1 MSVKMGS
8 PPELIPRH
16 PLTGVAM
23 SIDISNS
30 PPFPA
35 RNTPADISDLPEK
48 AIKMASDLLRASRD
62 HETNKEREN
71 SAKMAR
77 MMADPPGK
85 KFTIAMADQVLRM
98 HKPRRSANRLRS
110 LLKEYGLPR
119 YLTWFDRTI
128 LWFGN
133 VAARLTPGIVMPLIK
148 DRVRVDSA
156 HVIISAEPDKFPD
169 YVASRK
175 NEAIR
180 INFNQLGEAVL
191 GDKEADRRL
200 QLYLQ
205 RLAEPDIDYVS
216 VKLSSVVSQISLTGY
231 EKTLIEIKERLRQ
244 IYRAAIQGGADGQPK
259 FVNLDMEEYRDLHM
273 TVDVFQ
279 AVLDEPEF
287 DHLPAGIVLQA
298 YLPDSFAVMKSL
310 TAWAKR
316 RHGRTGTG
324 IKIRIVKGAN
334 LAMEQVEASLEDW
347 EQAPYHSKLESDAN
361 YKRMLE
367 FGCRPENA
375 HVVRLGIASHN
386 LFDIAYALLL
396 RERRGVEAHTEFEM
410 LEGMANAQALEIKS
424 RAGELVIYSPVC
436 YDAEFESAVAY
447 LVRRFDENTQ
457 PGSFL
462 GALFALKEGTP
473 EWDEQK
479 NAFLAACGLAH
490 DSNLS
495 SSPNRKQ
502 NRLAETPQPRH
513 ADEAFENV
521 ANTDFALPENRDW
534 IAGIVKDWQSKTIEP
549 LPIQVGGQER
559 ETEHKRKASDPSRP
573 GTVAYE
579 FSQAG
584 ADELELALE
593 TAASAQAGWE
603 SLGVTGRAVI
613 LRNVAAV
620 FARNRA
626 EMIGTMMLDAGK
638 AVTESDVEIS
648 EAIDFA
654 NYYSKS
660 LEHPAWHDGVS
671 MKAAGVVVV
680 TPPWNFPYAIPAGG
694 VLAALM
700 AGNSVILKPA
710 SETVLT
716 AWKLASQLWEAG
728 VPKEVLQFITLK
740 DHDLGRQLISDP
752 RVDVVILTGGYAT
765 AQKFQEWRP
774 NLRLYAETSGKNSM
788 IISAA
793 ADLDLAIGDLVRGA
807 FGHSGQKCSATSLAF
822 VQREVYESEKFRNQ
836 LKDAARSLHVGSAWD
851 ASSKVT
857 PVIRKPSAELEQG
870 LTQLD
875 AGEEWLLEPRM
886 IDENP
891 CLWSPGIKIGVK
903 PNSWYHRTECFGP
916 VLGIIPVDSLAE
928 AIELQNSSEFG
939 LTGGLH
945 SLDPR
950 EIQLWREKV
959 EVGNAYINRTT
970 TGAIVQRQPFGGWK
984 NSVTGPGAKA
994 GGPNYVASLCDWSQT
1009 ALPETSGRLPS
1020 TISGFVGT
1028 LAKLFENEPDKQHFR
1043 IASESYAHWWD
1054 EYFSQEHDPSELHGE
1069 TNHFRY
1075 RPRAWHLVRL
1085 GAEIKSSLGLAK
1097 AAVACR
1103 VAGVKLMVSGST
1115 ELSWSKEFKSYA
1127 GCEWVTE
1134 SETELAHRLANMS
1147 GGSIRFLGTYDADIM
1162 APAKIGNHPIVRSEV
1177 LANGRIELLN
1187 YLREQSMTEIV
1198 HRYGNIV

>member
-1 MSVKMGS
+1 MS
-8 PPELIPRH
+8 
-16 PLTGVAM
+16 T
-23 SIDISNS
+23 DIFSS
-30 PPFPA
+30 SSFSA

-48 AIKMASDLLRASRD
+48 AIRAAADLLRASRE
-62 HETNKEREN
+62 HETSREREN

-77 MMADPPGK
+77 MMADPAGK

-98 HKPRRSANRLRS
+98 QKPRRSAGRLRN
-110 LLKEYGLPR
+110 LLREYGLPK
-119 YLTWFDRTI
+119 YLTWLDRTI

-133 VAARLTPGIVMPLIK
+133 NVAQIAPGIVMPLVK
-148 DRVRVDSA
+148 DRVRTDSA

-169 YVASRK
+169 YISSRQS
-175 NEAIR
+175 EDIR

-200 QLYLQ
+200 QMYLQ
-205 RLAEPDIDYVS
+205 RLAEPGIDYVS

-244 IYRAAIQGGADGQPK
+244 IYRAAIKGGASGRPK

-279 AVLDEPEF
+279 SVLDEPEF
-287 DHLPAGIVLQA
+287 DKLPAGIVLQA
-298 YLPDSFAVMKSL
+298 YLPDSFSVMKSL
-310 TAWAKR
+310 TEWAKR

-324 IKIRIVKGAN
+324 IKVRIVKGAN
-334 LAMEQVEASLEDW
+334 LAMEQVEASIEEW
-347 EQAPYHSKLESDAN
+347 AQAPYHSKLESDAN

-386 LFDIAYALLL
+386 LFDIAYALLM
-396 RERRGVEAHTEFEM
+396 RERRGVQDHTEFEM
-410 LEGMANAQALEIKS
+410 LEGMANAQALEIKE
-424 RAGELVIYSPVC
+424 RAGELVIYTPVC

-462 GALFALKEGTP
+462 GALFALKEGSP

-479 NAFLAACGLAH
+479 DAFLKACGLAH
-490 DSNLS
+490 DSKLS

-502 NRLAETPQPRH
+502 NRVSEKPQPRH
-513 ADEAFENV
+513 ADETFQNV
-521 ANTDFALPENRDW
+521 PNTDFSLPENRDW
-534 IAGIVKDWQSKTIEP
+534 IAGIVSDWEDNTVER
-549 LPIQVGGQER
+549 LPIQVGGNEIQ
-559 ETEHKRKASDPSRP
+559 TEHVRQAADPSRP
-573 GTVAYE
+573 NVIAYE
-579 FSQAG
+579 FSRAG
-584 ADELELALE
+584 EPELEIALQ
-593 TAASAQAGWE
+593 TAADAQKGWE
-603 SLGVTGRAVI
+603 ALGTKGRSVI

-620 FARNRA
+620 FSRQRA
-626 EMIGTMMLDAGK
+626 ETIGTMMLDAGK

-660 LEHPAWHDGVS
+660 LDDDAWFDGVA

-740 DHDLGRQLISDP
+740 DHDLGKTLVTDP
-752 RVDVVILTGGYAT
+752 RVDVVILTGGYET
-765 AQKFQEWRP
+765 AQMFQSWRP
-774 NLRLYAETSGKNSM
+774 DLRLYAETSGKNAM
-788 IISAA
+788 IITAA
-793 ADLDLAIGDLVRGA
+793 ADLDLAVGDLVRGA

-836 LKDAARSLHVGSAWD
+836 LIDAASSLHVGSAWD
-851 ASSKVT
+851 ATSKVT
-857 PVIRKPSAELEQG
+857 PVIRKPSAELEKG
-870 LTQLD
+870 LSTLE
-875 AGEEWLLEPRM
+875 AGEEWLLKPCMMEN
-886 IDENP
+886 NP
-891 CLWSPGIKIGVK
+891 CLWSPGIRLGVK
-903 PNSWYHRTECFGP
+903 PGSWYHRTECFGP

-928 AIELQNSSEFG
+928 AIKLQNSSEFG

-945 SLDPR
+945 SLDPK
-950 EIQLWREKV
+950 EIQLWRDKV

-984 NSVTGPGAKA
+984 NSVTGPGSKA
-994 GGPNYVASLCDWSQT
+994 GGPNYVASLCDWTQT
-1009 ALPETSGRLPS
+1009 GLPETDGRIPS
-1020 TISGFVGT
+1020 TVSGFVDALGR
-1028 LAKLFENEPDKQHFR
+1028 LLQSESDKQHFR
-1043 IASESYAHWWD
+1043 VAAESYSHWWNS
-1054 EYFSQEHDPSELHGE
+1054 YFSKEHDPSQLHGE

-1075 RPRAWHLVRL
+1075 RPREWHLIRINATGEVE
-1085 GAEIKSSLGLAK
+1085 GATVLALAK
-1097 AAVACR
+1097 IGVACR
-1103 VAGVKLMVSGST
+1103 LLGVKLKVS
-1115 ELSWSKEFKSYA
+1115 LSNDLRWGKEFKSIV
-1127 GCEWVTE
+1127 GCELVRE
-1134 SETELAHRLANMS
+1134 SAAALALRLAKLK
-1147 GGSIRFLGTYDADIM
+1147 GGSIRFMGGYDISEM
-1162 APAKIGNHPIVRSEV
+1162 SPHKIGNLPIVRDEV
-1177 LANGRIELLN
+1177 LANGRIELLS

>member
-1 MSVKMGS
+1 MS
-8 PPELIPRH
+8 
-16 PLTGVAM
+16 T
-23 SIDISNS
+23 DIFSS
-30 PPFPA
+30 SSFSA

-48 AIKMASDLLRASRD
+48 AIRAASDLLRASRE
-62 HETNKEREN
+62 HETSREQEN

-77 MMADPPGK
+77 MMADPAGK

-98 HKPRRSANRLRS
+98 QKPRRSAGRLRN
-110 LLKEYGLPR
+110 LLREYGLPK
-119 YLTWFDRTI
+119 YLTWLDRTI

-133 VAARLTPGIVMPLIK
+133 NVAQIAPGIVMPLVK
-148 DRVRVDSA
+148 DRVRTDSA

-169 YVASRK
+169 YISSRQS
-175 NEAIR
+175 EDIR

-200 QLYLQ
+200 QMYLQ
-205 RLAEPDIDYVS
+205 RLAEPGIDYVS

-244 IYRAAIQGGADGQPK
+244 IYRAAIKGGASGRPK

-279 AVLDEPEF
+279 SVLDEPEF
-287 DHLPAGIVLQA
+287 DKLPAGIVLQA
-298 YLPDSFAVMKSL
+298 YLPDSFSVMKSL
-310 TAWAKR
+310 TEWAKR

-324 IKIRIVKGAN
+324 IKVRIVKGAN
-334 LAMEQVEASLEDW
+334 LAMEQVEASIEEW
-347 EQAPYHSKLESDAN
+347 AQAPYHSKLESDAN

-386 LFDIAYALLL
+386 LFDIAYALLM
-396 RERRGVEAHTEFEM
+396 RERRGVQDHTEFEM
-410 LEGMANAQALEIKS
+410 LEGMANAQALEIKE
-424 RAGELVIYSPVC
+424 RAGELVIYTPVC

-462 GALFALKEGTP
+462 GALFALKEGSP

-479 NAFLAACGLAH
+479 DAFLKACGLAH
-490 DSNLS
+490 DSKLS

-502 NRLAETPQPRH
+502 NRVSEKPQPRH
-513 ADEAFENV
+513 ADETFQNV
-521 ANTDFALPENRDW
+521 PNTDFSLPENRDW
-534 IAGIVKDWQSKTIEP
+534 IAGIVSDWEDNTVER
-549 LPIQVGGQER
+549 LPIQVGGNEIQ
-559 ETEHKRKASDPSRP
+559 TEHVRQAADPSRP
-573 GTVAYE
+573 NVIAYE
-579 FSQAG
+579 FSRAG
-584 ADELELALE
+584 EPELEIALQ
-593 TAASAQAGWE
+593 TAADAQKGWE
-603 SLGVTGRAVI
+603 ALGTKGRAVI

-620 FARNRA
+620 FSRQRA
-626 EMIGTMMLDAGK
+626 ETIGTMMLDAGK

-660 LEHPAWHDGVS
+660 LDDNAWFDGVA

-740 DHDLGRQLISDP
+740 DHDLGKTLVTDP
-752 RVDVVILTGGYAT
+752 RVDVVILTGGYET
-765 AQKFQEWRP
+765 AQMFQSWRP
-774 NLRLYAETSGKNSM
+774 DLRLYAETSGKNAM
-788 IISAA
+788 IITAA
-793 ADLDLAIGDLVRGA
+793 ADLDLAVGDLVRGA

-836 LKDAARSLHVGSAWD
+836 LIDAASSLHVGSAWD
-851 ASSKVT
+851 ATSKVT
-857 PVIRKPSAELEQG
+857 PVIRKPSAELEKG
-870 LTQLD
+870 LTTLE
-875 AGEEWLLEPRM
+875 AGEEWLLKPCMMEN
-886 IDENP
+886 NP
-891 CLWSPGIKIGVK
+891 CLWSPGIRLGVK
-903 PNSWYHRTECFGP
+903 PGSWYHRTECFGP

-928 AIELQNSSEFG
+928 AIKLQNSSEFG

-945 SLDPR
+945 SLDPK
-950 EIQLWREKV
+950 EIQLWRDKV

-984 NSVTGPGAKA
+984 NSVTGPGSKA
-994 GGPNYVASLCDWSQT
+994 GGPNYVASLCDWTQT
-1009 ALPETSGRLPS
+1009 GLPETDGRIPS
-1020 TISGFVGT
+1020 TVSGFVDALGR
-1028 LAKLFENEPDKQHFR
+1028 LLESESDKQHFR
-1043 IASESYAHWWD
+1043 VAAESYSHWWNS
-1054 EYFSQEHDPSELHGE
+1054 YFSKEHDPSQLHGE

-1075 RPRAWHLVRL
+1075 RPREWHLMRINATGEVE
-1085 GAEIKSSLGLAK
+1085 GATVLALAK
-1097 AAVACR
+1097 IAVACR
-1103 VAGVKLMVSGST
+1103 LLGVKLKVS
-1115 ELSWSKEFKSYA
+1115 LSNDLRWGKEFKSIV
-1127 GCEWVTE
+1127 GCELVRE
-1134 SETELAHRLANMS
+1134 SATALALRLAKLK
-1147 GGSIRFLGTYDADIM
+1147 GGSIRFMGGYDISEM
-1162 APAKIGNHPIVRSEV
+1162 SPHKIGNLPIVRDEV
-1177 LANGRIELLN
+1177 LANGRIELLS

>member
-1 MSVKMGS
+1 MS
-8 PPELIPRH
+8 
-16 PLTGVAM
+16 T
-23 SIDISNS
+23 DIFSS
-30 PPFPA
+30 SSFSA

-48 AIKMASDLLRASRD
+48 AIRAASDLLRASRE
-62 HETNKEREN
+62 HETSREQEN

-77 MMADPPGK
+77 MMADPAGK

-98 HKPRRSANRLRS
+98 QKPRRSAGRLRN
-110 LLKEYGLPR
+110 LLREYGLPK
-119 YLTWFDRTI
+119 YLTWLDRTI

-133 VAARLTPGIVMPLIK
+133 NVAQIAPGIVMPLVK
-148 DRVRVDSA
+148 DRVRTDSA

-169 YVASRK
+169 YISSRQS
-175 NEAIR
+175 EDIR

-200 QLYLQ
+200 QMYLQ
-205 RLAEPDIDYVS
+205 RLAEPGIDYVS

-244 IYRAAIQGGADGQPK
+244 IYRAAIKGGASGRPK

-279 AVLDEPEF
+279 SVLDEPEF
-287 DHLPAGIVLQA
+287 DKLPAGIVLQA
-298 YLPDSFAVMKSL
+298 YLPDSFSVMKSL
-310 TAWAKR
+310 TEWAKR

-324 IKIRIVKGAN
+324 IKVRIVKGAN
-334 LAMEQVEASLEDW
+334 LAMEQVEASIEEW
-347 EQAPYHSKLESDAN
+347 AQAPYHSKLESDAN

-386 LFDIAYALLL
+386 LFDIAYALLM
-396 RERRGVEAHTEFEM
+396 RERRGVQDHTEFEM
-410 LEGMANAQALEIKS
+410 LEGMANAQALEIKE
-424 RAGELVIYSPVC
+424 RAGELVIYTPVC

-462 GALFALKEGTP
+462 GALFALKEGSP

-479 NAFLAACGLAH
+479 DAFLKACGLAH
-490 DSNLS
+490 DSKLS

-502 NRLAETPQPRH
+502 NRVSEKPQPRH
-513 ADEAFENV
+513 ADETFQNV
-521 ANTDFALPENRDW
+521 PNTDFSLPENRDW
-534 IAGIVKDWQSKTIEP
+534 IAGIVSDWEDNTVER
-549 LPIQVGGQER
+549 LPIQVGGNEIQ
-559 ETEHKRKASDPSRP
+559 TEHVRQAADPSRP
-573 GTVAYE
+573 NVIAYE
-579 FSQAG
+579 FSRAG
-584 ADELELALE
+584 EPELEIALQ
-593 TAASAQAGWE
+593 TAADAQKGWE
-603 SLGVTGRAVI
+603 ALGTKGRAVI

-620 FARNRA
+620 FSRQRA
-626 EMIGTMMLDAGK
+626 ETIGTMMLDAGK

-660 LEHPAWHDGVS
+660 LDDNAWFDGVA

-740 DHDLGRQLISDP
+740 DHDLGKTLVTDP
-752 RVDVVILTGGYAT
+752 RVDVVILTGGYET
-765 AQKFQEWRP
+765 AQMFQSWRP
-774 NLRLYAETSGKNSM
+774 DLRLYAETSGKNAM
-788 IISAA
+788 IITAA
-793 ADLDLAIGDLVRGA
+793 ADLDLAVGDLVRGA

-836 LKDAARSLHVGSAWD
+836 LIDAASSLHVGSAWD
-851 ASSKVT
+851 ATSKVT
-857 PVIRKPSAELEQG
+857 PVIRKPSAELEKG
-870 LTQLD
+870 LTTLE
-875 AGEEWLLEPRM
+875 AGEEWLLKPCMMEN
-886 IDENP
+886 NP
-891 CLWSPGIKIGVK
+891 CLWSPGIRLGVK
-903 PNSWYHRTECFGP
+903 PGSWYHRTECFGP
-916 VLGIIPVDSLAE
+916 VLGIIPVDSIAE
-928 AIELQNSSEFG
+928 AIKLQNSSEFG

-945 SLDPR
+945 SLDPK
-950 EIQLWREKV
+950 EIQLWRDKV

-984 NSVTGPGAKA
+984 NSVTGPGSKA
-994 GGPNYVASLCDWSQT
+994 GGPNYVASLCDWTQT
-1009 ALPETSGRLPS
+1009 GLPETDGRIPS
-1020 TISGFVGT
+1020 TVSGFVDALGR
-1028 LAKLFENEPDKQHFR
+1028 LLESESDKQHFR
-1043 IASESYAHWWD
+1043 VAAESYSHWWNS
-1054 EYFSQEHDPSELHGE
+1054 YFSKEHDPSQLHGE

-1075 RPRAWHLVRL
+1075 RPREWHLMRINATGEVE
-1085 GAEIKSSLGLAK
+1085 GATVLALAK
-1097 AAVACR
+1097 IAVACR
-1103 VAGVKLMVSGST
+1103 LLGVKLKVS
-1115 ELSWSKEFKSYA
+1115 LSNDLRWGKEFKSIV
-1127 GCEWVTE
+1127 GCELVRE
-1134 SETELAHRLANMS
+1134 SAAALALRLAKLK
-1147 GGSIRFLGTYDADIM
+1147 GGSIRFMGGYDISEM
-1162 APAKIGNHPIVRSEV
+1162 SPHKIGNLPIVRDEV
-1177 LANGRIELLN
+1177 LANGRIELLS

>member
-1 MSVKMGS
+1 MS
-8 PPELIPRH
+8 
-16 PLTGVAM
+16 T
-23 SIDISNS
+23 DIFSS
-30 PPFPA
+30 SSFSA

-48 AIKMASDLLRASRD
+48 AIRAASDLLRASRE
-62 HETNKEREN
+62 HETSREREN

-77 MMADPPGK
+77 MMADPAGK

-98 HKPRRSANRLRS
+98 QKPRRSAGRLRN
-110 LLKEYGLPR
+110 LLREYGLPK
-119 YLTWFDRTI
+119 YLTWLDRTI

-133 VAARLTPGIVMPLIK
+133 NVAQIAPGIVMPLVK
-148 DRVRVDSA
+148 DRVRTDSA

-169 YVASRK
+169 YISSRQS
-175 NEAIR
+175 EDIR

-200 QLYLQ
+200 QMYLQ
-205 RLAEPDIDYVS
+205 RLAEPGIDYVS

-244 IYRAAIQGGADGQPK
+244 IYRAAIRGGASGRPK

-279 AVLDEPEF
+279 SVLDEPEF
-287 DHLPAGIVLQA
+287 DKLPAGIVLQA
-298 YLPDSFAVMKSL
+298 YLPDSFSVMKSL
-310 TAWAKR
+310 TEWAKR

-324 IKIRIVKGAN
+324 IKVRIVKGAN
-334 LAMEQVEASLEDW
+334 LAMEQVEASIEEW
-347 EQAPYHSKLESDAN
+347 AQAPYHSKLESDAN

-386 LFDIAYALLL
+386 LFDIAYALLM
-396 RERRGVEAHTEFEM
+396 RERRGVQDHTEFEM
-410 LEGMANAQALEIKS
+410 LEGMANAQALEIKE
-424 RAGELVIYSPVC
+424 RAGELVIYTPVC

-462 GALFALKEGTP
+462 GALFALKEGSP

-479 NAFLAACGLAH
+479 DAFLKACGLAH
-490 DSNLS
+490 DSKLS

-502 NRLAETPQPRH
+502 NRVSEKPQPRH
-513 ADEAFENV
+513 ADETFQNV
-521 ANTDFALPENRDW
+521 PNTDFSLPENRDW
-534 IAGIVKDWQSKTIEP
+534 IAGIVSDWKDNTVER
-549 LPIQVGGQER
+549 LPIQVGGNEIQ
-559 ETEHKRKASDPSRP
+559 TEHVRQAADPSRP
-573 GTVAYE
+573 NVIAYE
-579 FSQAG
+579 FSRAG
-584 ADELELALE
+584 EPELEIALQ
-593 TAASAQAGWE
+593 TAADAQKGWE
-603 SLGVTGRAVI
+603 ALGTKGLAVI

-620 FARNRA
+620 FSRQRA
-626 EMIGTMMLDAGK
+626 ETIGTMMLDAGK

-660 LEHPAWHDGVS
+660 LDDNAWFDGVA

-740 DHDLGRQLISDP
+740 DHDLGKTLVTDP
-752 RVDVVILTGGYAT
+752 RVDVVILTGGYET
-765 AQKFQEWRP
+765 AQMFQSWRP
-774 NLRLYAETSGKNSM
+774 DLRLYAETSGKNAM
-788 IISAA
+788 IITAA
-793 ADLDLAIGDLVRGA
+793 ADLDLAVGDLVRGA

-836 LKDAARSLHVGSAWD
+836 LIDAASSLHVGSAWD
-851 ASSKVT
+851 ATSKVT
-857 PVIRKPSAELEQG
+857 PVIRKPSAELEKG
-870 LTQLD
+870 LTTLE
-875 AGEEWLLEPRM
+875 AGEEWLLKPCMMEN
-886 IDENP
+886 NP
-891 CLWSPGIKIGVK
+891 CLWSPGIRLGVK
-903 PNSWYHRTECFGP
+903 PGSWYHRTECFGP
-916 VLGIIPVDSLAE
+916 VLGIMPVDSLAE
-928 AIELQNSSEFG
+928 AIKLQNSSEFG

-945 SLDPR
+945 SLDPK
-950 EIQLWREKV
+950 EIQLWRDKV

-984 NSVTGPGAKA
+984 NSVTGPGSKA
-994 GGPNYVASLCDWSQT
+994 GGPNYVASLCDWTQT
-1009 ALPETSGRLPS
+1009 GLPETDGRIPS
-1020 TISGFVGT
+1020 TVSGFVDALGR
-1028 LAKLFENEPDKQHFR
+1028 LLESESDKQHFR
-1043 IASESYAHWWD
+1043 VAAESYSHWWNS
-1054 EYFSQEHDPSELHGE
+1054 YFSKEHDPSQLHGE

-1075 RPRAWHLVRL
+1075 RPREWHLMRINATGEVE
-1085 GAEIKSSLGLAK
+1085 GATVLALAK
-1097 AAVACR
+1097 IAVACR
-1103 VAGVKLMVSGST
+1103 LLGVKLKVS
-1115 ELSWSKEFKSYA
+1115 LSNDLRWGKEFKSIV
-1127 GCEWVTE
+1127 GCELVRE
-1134 SETELAHRLANMS
+1134 SAAALALRLAKLK
-1147 GGSIRFLGTYDADIM
+1147 GGSIRFMGGYDISEM
-1162 APAKIGNHPIVRSEV
+1162 SPHKIGNLPIVRDEV
-1177 LANGRIELLN
+1177 LANGRIELLS

>member
-1 MSVKMGS
+1 MS
-8 PPELIPRH
+8 
-16 PLTGVAM
+16 T
-23 SIDISNS
+23 DIFSS
-30 PPFPA
+30 SSFSA

-48 AIKMASDLLRASRD
+48 AIRAASDLLRASRE
-62 HETNKEREN
+62 HETSREREN

-77 MMADPPGK
+77 MMADPAGK

-98 HKPRRSANRLRS
+98 QKPRRSAGRLRN
-110 LLKEYGLPR
+110 LLREYGLPK
-119 YLTWFDRTI
+119 YLTWLDRTI

-133 VAARLTPGIVMPLIK
+133 NVAQIAPGIVMPLVK
-148 DRVRVDSA
+148 DRVRTDSA

-169 YVASRK
+169 YISSRQS
-175 NEAIR
+175 EDIR

-200 QLYLQ
+200 QMYLQ
-205 RLAEPDIDYVS
+205 RLAEPGIDYVS

-244 IYRAAIQGGADGQPK
+244 IYRAAIKGGASGRPK

-279 AVLDEPEF
+279 SVLDEPEF
-287 DHLPAGIVLQA
+287 DKLPAGIVLQA
-298 YLPDSFAVMKSL
+298 YLPDSFSVMKSL
-310 TAWAKR
+310 TEWAKR

-324 IKIRIVKGAN
+324 IKVRIVKGAN
-334 LAMEQVEASLEDW
+334 LAMEQVEASIEEW
-347 EQAPYHSKLESDAN
+347 AQAPYHSKLESDAN

-386 LFDIAYALLL
+386 LFDIAYALLM
-396 RERRGVEAHTEFEM
+396 RERRGVQDHTEFEM
-410 LEGMANAQALEIKS
+410 LEGMANAQALEIKE
-424 RAGELVIYSPVC
+424 RAGELVIYTPVC

-462 GALFALKEGTP
+462 GALFALKEGSP

-479 NAFLAACGLAH
+479 DAFLKACGLAH
-490 DSNLS
+490 DSKLS

-502 NRLAETPQPRH
+502 NRVSEKPQPRH
-513 ADEAFENV
+513 ADETFQNV
-521 ANTDFALPENRDW
+521 PNTDFSLPENRDW
-534 IAGIVKDWQSKTIEP
+534 IAGIVSDWKDNTVER
-549 LPIQVGGQER
+549 LPIQVGGNEIQ
-559 ETEHKRKASDPSRP
+559 TEHVRQAADPSRP
-573 GTVAYE
+573 NVIAYE
-579 FSQAG
+579 FSRAG
-584 ADELELALE
+584 EPELEIALQ
-593 TAASAQAGWE
+593 TAADAQKGWE
-603 SLGVTGRAVI
+603 ALGTKGRAVI

-620 FARNRA
+620 FSRQRA
-626 EMIGTMMLDAGK
+626 ETIGTMMLDAGK

-660 LEHPAWHDGVS
+660 LDDNAWFDGVA

-740 DHDLGRQLISDP
+740 DHDLGKTLVTDP
-752 RVDVVILTGGYAT
+752 RVDVVILTGGYET
-765 AQKFQEWRP
+765 AQMFQSWRP
-774 NLRLYAETSGKNSM
+774 DLRLYAETSGKNAM
-788 IISAA
+788 IITAA
-793 ADLDLAIGDLVRGA
+793 ADLDLAVGDLVRGA

-836 LKDAARSLHVGSAWD
+836 LIDAASSLHVGSAWD
-851 ASSKVT
+851 ATSKVT
-857 PVIRKPSAELEQG
+857 PVIRKPSAELEKG
-870 LTQLD
+870 LTTLE
-875 AGEEWLLEPRM
+875 AGEEWLLKPCMMEN
-886 IDENP
+886 NP
-891 CLWSPGIKIGVK
+891 CLWSPGIRLGVK
-903 PNSWYHRTECFGP
+903 PGSWYHRTECFGP
-916 VLGIIPVDSLAE
+916 VLGIMPVDSLAE
-928 AIELQNSSEFG
+928 AIKLQNSSEFG

-945 SLDPR
+945 SLDPK
-950 EIQLWREKV
+950 EIQLWRDKV

-984 NSVTGPGAKA
+984 NSVTGPGSKA
-994 GGPNYVASLCDWSQT
+994 GGPNYVASLCDWTQT
-1009 ALPETSGRLPS
+1009 GLPETDGRIPS
-1020 TISGFVGT
+1020 TVSGFVDALGR
-1028 LAKLFENEPDKQHFR
+1028 LLESESDKQHFR
-1043 IASESYAHWWD
+1043 VAAESYSHWWNS
-1054 EYFSQEHDPSELHGE
+1054 YFSKEHDPSQLHGE

-1075 RPRAWHLVRL
+1075 RPREWHLMRINATGEVE
-1085 GAEIKSSLGLAK
+1085 GATVLALAK
-1097 AAVACR
+1097 IAVACR
-1103 VAGVKLMVSGST
+1103 LLGVKLKVS
-1115 ELSWSKEFKSYA
+1115 LSNDLRWGKEFKSIV
-1127 GCEWVTE
+1127 GCELVRE
-1134 SETELAHRLANMS
+1134 SAAALALRLAKLK
-1147 GGSIRFLGTYDADIM
+1147 GGSIRFMGGYDISEM
-1162 APAKIGNHPIVRSEV
+1162 SPHKIGNLPIVRDEV
-1177 LANGRIELLN
+1177 LANGRIELLS

>member
-1 MSVKMGS
+1 MS
-8 PPELIPRH
+8 
-16 PLTGVAM
+16 T
-23 SIDISNS
+23 DIFSS
-30 PPFPA
+30 SSFSA

-48 AIKMASDLLRASRD
+48 AIRAASDLLRASRE
-62 HETNKEREN
+62 HETSREREN

-77 MMADPPGK
+77 MMADPAGK

-98 HKPRRSANRLRS
+98 QKPRRSAGRLRN
-110 LLKEYGLPR
+110 LLREYGLPK
-119 YLTWFDRTI
+119 YLTWLDRTI

-133 VAARLTPGIVMPLIK
+133 NVAQIAPGIVMPLVK
-148 DRVRVDSA
+148 DRVRTDSA

-169 YVASRK
+169 YISSRQS
-175 NEAIR
+175 EDIR

-200 QLYLQ
+200 QMYLQ
-205 RLAEPDIDYVS
+205 RLAEPGIDYVS

-244 IYRAAIQGGADGQPK
+244 IYRAAIKGGASGRPK

-279 AVLDEPEF
+279 SVLDEPEF
-287 DHLPAGIVLQA
+287 DKLPAGIVLQA
-298 YLPDSFAVMKSL
+298 YLPDSFSVMKSL
-310 TAWAKR
+310 TEWAKR

-324 IKIRIVKGAN
+324 IKVRIVKGAN
-334 LAMEQVEASLEDW
+334 LAMEQVEASIEEW
-347 EQAPYHSKLESDAN
+347 AQAPYHSKLESDAN

-386 LFDIAYALLL
+386 LFDIAYALLM
-396 RERRGVEAHTEFEM
+396 RERRGVQDHTEFEM
-410 LEGMANAQALEIKS
+410 LEGMANAQALEIKE
-424 RAGELVIYSPVC
+424 RAGELVIYTPVC

-462 GALFALKEGTP
+462 GALFALKEGSP

-479 NAFLAACGLAH
+479 DAFLKACGLAH
-490 DSNLS
+490 DSKLS

-502 NRLAETPQPRH
+502 NRVSEKPQPRH
-513 ADEAFENV
+513 ADETFQNV
-521 ANTDFALPENRDW
+521 PNTDFSLPENRDW
-534 IAGIVKDWQSKTIEP
+534 IAGIVSDWKDNTVER
-549 LPIQVGGQER
+549 LPIQVGGNEIQ
-559 ETEHKRKASDPSRP
+559 TEHVRQAADPSRP
-573 GTVAYE
+573 NVIAYE
-579 FSQAG
+579 FSRAG
-584 ADELELALE
+584 EPELEIALQ
-593 TAASAQAGWE
+593 TAADAQKGWE
-603 SLGVTGRAVI
+603 ALGTKGRAVI

-620 FARNRA
+620 FSRQRA
-626 EMIGTMMLDAGK
+626 ETIGTMMLDAGK

-660 LEHPAWHDGVS
+660 LDDNAWFDGVA

-740 DHDLGRQLISDP
+740 DHDLGKTLVTDP
-752 RVDVVILTGGYAT
+752 RVDVVILTGGYET
-765 AQKFQEWRP
+765 AQMFQSWRP
-774 NLRLYAETSGKNSM
+774 DLRLYAETSGKNAM
-788 IISAA
+788 IITAA
-793 ADLDLAIGDLVRGA
+793 ADLDLAVGDLVRGA

-836 LKDAARSLHVGSAWD
+836 LIDAASSLHVGSAWD
-851 ASSKVT
+851 ATSKVT
-857 PVIRKPSAELEQG
+857 PVIRKPSAELEKG
-870 LTQLD
+870 LTTLE
-875 AGEEWLLEPRM
+875 AGEEWLLKPCMMEN
-886 IDENP
+886 NP
-891 CLWSPGIKIGVK
+891 CLWSPGIRLGVK
-903 PNSWYHRTECFGP
+903 PGSWYHRTECFGP
-916 VLGIIPVDSLAE
+916 VLGIMPVDSLAE
-928 AIELQNSSEFG
+928 AIKLQNSSEFG

-945 SLDPR
+945 SLDPK
-950 EIQLWREKV
+950 EIQLWRDKV

-984 NSVTGPGAKA
+984 NSVTGPGSKA
-994 GGPNYVASLCDWSQT
+994 GGPNYVASLCDWTQT
-1009 ALPETSGRLPS
+1009 GLPETDGRIPS
-1020 TISGFVGT
+1020 TVSGFVDALGR
-1028 LAKLFENEPDKQHFR
+1028 LLESESDKQHFR
-1043 IASESYAHWWD
+1043 VAAESYSHWWNS
-1054 EYFSQEHDPSELHGE
+1054 YFSKEHDPSQLHGE

-1075 RPRAWHLVRL
+1075 RPREWHLMRINATGEVEGGTVL
-1085 GAEIKSSLGLAK
+1085 ALAK
-1097 AAVACR
+1097 IAVACR
-1103 VAGVKLMVSGST
+1103 LLGVKLKVS
-1115 ELSWSKEFKSYA
+1115 LSNDLRWGKEFKSIV
-1127 GCEWVTE
+1127 GCELVRE
-1134 SETELAHRLANMS
+1134 SAAALALRLAKLK
-1147 GGSIRFLGTYDADIM
+1147 GGSIRFMGGYDISEM
-1162 APAKIGNHPIVRSEV
+1162 SPHKIGNLPIVRDEV
-1177 LANGRIELLN
+1177 LANGRIELLS